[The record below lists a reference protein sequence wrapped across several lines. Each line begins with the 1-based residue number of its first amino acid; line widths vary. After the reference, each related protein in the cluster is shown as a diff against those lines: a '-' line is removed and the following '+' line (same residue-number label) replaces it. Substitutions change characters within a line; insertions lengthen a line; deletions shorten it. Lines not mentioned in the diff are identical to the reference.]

1 MSLGKVRIIG
11 GEWRGRLLQVAEL
24 PGLRPTADRTRE
36 TLFNCLGQR
45 LDGLVCLDM
54 FSGTGALGFEAISR
68 GAKSVQ
74 MLEMSSKAV
83 EILRKNKEYL
93 GNSDHLGIIEI
104 FKVDAISYGQKL
116 PDSSVDITFIDP
128 PFVEESLFSKALKIA
143 IRITKKNKNSFIY
156 VEHPKT
162 VDPQEI
168 LKDAGEYGNLWVIE
182 RTIRSGMAIGSLLA
196 PKPI

>member
-1 MSLGKVRIIG
+1 
-11 GEWRGRLLQVAEL
+11 
-24 PGLRPTADRTRE
+24 
-36 TLFNCLGQR
+36 
-45 LDGLVCLDM
+45 
-54 FSGTGALGFEAISR
+54 
-68 GAKSVQ
+68 
-74 MLEMSSKAV
+74 
-83 EILRKNKEYL
+83 
-93 GNSDHLGIIEI
+93 
-104 FKVDAISYGQKL
+104 
-116 PDSSVDITFIDP
+116 VDITFIDP
-128 PFVEESLFSKALKIA
+128 PFAEESLFSKALKIA